1 MLVLRAILPLFA
13 LCLLPACV
21 AGTAD
26 RRVSG
31 DYAALVEQVGVI
43 SLLHPHPHVNL
54 LGSSALESRFR
65 SAQVP
70 GWTIDHLAQAQ
81 IEARLERRGLQA
93 RSIAR
98 DGAFATAYA
107 ADWRAPAADASIAA
121 AAYAAGAAAGLDV
134 VVVVQ
139 AALVPDFV
147 TDTHQ
152 KVRGYGLQRA
162 HDGTAHL
169 YAAVNVEIFDV
180 ARRYV
185 VGRATGTRAT
195 PAAQLWRDEFAA
207 GSADVITLDDV
218 QGADFAAALESLLT
232 AVIGSTLQ
240 EAGL

>member
-26 RRVSG
+26 TRVSG

-70 GWTIDHLAQAQ
+70 GWTIDRLAQAQ
-81 IEARLERRGLQA
+81 IKARLERRGLQA

-107 ADWRAPAADASIAA
+107 ADWRAPAADTSIAA

-152 KVRGYGLQRA
+152 RYAVTAATRA
-162 HDGTAHL
+162 RRYRPPVCGG
-169 YAAVNVEIFDV
+169 ECGIFDV
-180 ARRYV
+180 APLCRPGAQPARAPRRLRSCGV
-185 VGRATGTRAT
+185 TSSQPRRT
-195 PAAQLWRDEFAA
+195 
-207 GSADVITLDDV
+207 
-218 QGADFAAALESLLT
+218 
-232 AVIGSTLQ
+232 
-240 EAGL
+240 